1 MIGQEEVGGA
11 ESLWEERWGQEGEE
25 QWEINREASER
36 EAGGLEKPQVV
47 WDNIDGNRVV
57 GDLPNLGL

>member
-11 ESLWEERWGQEGEE
+11 ESQGEERRWGGGVT
-25 QWEINREASER
+25 RERAER
-36 EAGGLEKPQVV
+36 EVRGLEKPEKPQVI

-57 GDLPNLGL
+57 